1 MPTIQFQYVPYD
13 EIEAL
18 TPDERVRK
26 LLTIAQKN
34 KVVLMEGRLKPAEE
48 TLLIQKTMEAVSK
61 DFKGIE
67 LCTVYTNKKKKQAL
81 PKVIKDTVT
90 KFLIG
95 DREGLTVIGPA
106 NIIKDIKRNPN
117 EIELDFENLPN
128 KRRR

>member
-1 MPTIQFQYVPYD
+1 MLTIQFVPYS
-13 EIEAL
+13 EIETL
-18 TPDERVRK
+18 TQEERVKK
-26 LLTIAQKN
+26 LLVIAQEN
-34 KVVLMEGRLKPAEE
+34 KIVVMEGRLKPLEE

-81 PKVIKDTVT
+81 PKALKEMMT

-106 NIIKDIKRNPN
+106 NIIKEIKRNPN
-117 EIELDFENLPN
+117 KIELLTESLPN